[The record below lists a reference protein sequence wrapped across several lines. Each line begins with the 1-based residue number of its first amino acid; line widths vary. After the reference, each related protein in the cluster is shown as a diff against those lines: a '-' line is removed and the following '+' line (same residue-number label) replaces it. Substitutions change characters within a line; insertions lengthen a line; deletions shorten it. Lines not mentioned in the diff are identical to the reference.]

1 MNRNY
6 VKGARVERKALDQ
19 LEKDG
24 YRVIRSA
31 GSHSPFDIVA
41 IGMGEVRLIQL
52 KACKKFY
59 QNILDSA
66 IKEIRA
72 SPGPHSMSDKDL
84 ILPSNCVAE
93 VWICEDRKGFA
104 KYEIF
109 KDTYRKIADI

>member
-1 MNRNY
+1 MNSNY

-24 YRVIRSA
+24 YLVIRSA

-41 IGMGEVRLIQL
+41 IGKEEIRLIQL

-59 QNILDSA
+59 QNILESA
-66 IKEIRA
+66 IKEIRKC
-72 SPGPHSMSDKDL
+72 PGPHSLSGKDL
-84 ILPSNCVAE
+84 VLPSNTVAE
-93 VWICEDRKGFA
+93 VWINEDRKDFV
-104 KYEIF
+104 KYQIL

>member
-1 MNRNY
+1 MNSNY
-6 VKGARVERKALDQ
+6 VKGARIERKALDQ

-24 YRVIRSA
+24 YLVVRSA

-66 IKEIRA
+66 MTEVRKGYMKLTI
-72 SPGPHSMSDKDL
+72 PGFCK
-84 ILPSNCVAE
+84 AE